1 MSKQPL
7 SRSVDRF
14 LEVLAVILLGI
25 ATVGTAW
32 CALQSQLWSGE
43 SDRIANLAATEHS
56 EANRLYGL
64 ATQTIAYDATM
75 VASYAQAVASG
86 NDKLMSFYRNSLVRK
101 GFLDHLNSWETQ
113 VKAGGTP
120 QNLLDNKPYLD
131 EVLGP
136 YRVAQDKANADTK
149 AGEDADRLGD
159 LYTLSTVLL
168 AVSLFFAGV
177 TASFRSSTLRVILL
191 AACLIT
197 ILISAARLAGLPIAS
212 ATWGMLTSG

>member
-1 MSKQPL
+1 M
-7 SRSVDRF
+7 
-14 LEVLAVILLGI
+14 
-25 ATVGTAW
+25 
-32 CALQSQLWSGE
+32 
-43 SDRIANLAATEHS
+43 
-56 EANRLYGL
+56 
-64 ATQTIAYDATM
+64 
-75 VASYAQAVASG
+75 
-86 NDKLMSFYRNSLVRK
+86 
-101 GFLDHLNSWETQ
+101 
-113 VKAGGTP
+113 
-120 QNLLDNKPYLD
+120 
-131 EVLGP
+131 LGP

-197 ILISAARLAGLPIAS
+197 ILISAARLAGLPIAP